1 MIKKIVLSFTLIL
14 FFSNIAFAFEENAE
28 NFILETTQDAKSII
42 LNKTIGD
49 KDKRKQLEKLALNAV
64 DVAGLAKYTLGQERK
79 NLSDKQISEFVS
91 TFKVFFS
98 KNLSNK
104 LKDYSDQEVKITGS
118 KKISDNYVLVNS
130 KIVSLKDKQEIAVD
144 WRVFLVDGNLIIRD
158 LVVEGLSL
166 ARTQREEFASI
177 IANKNFE
184 SLEKNSVDLYS
195 TVKSLYLQKR
205 ENLISN
211 SSGSEDEWKN
221 FK

>member
-1 MIKKIVLSFTLIL
+1 MIKKIVLSLALIV
-14 FFSNIAFAFEENAE
+14 FFSNSSLAFEKNAE
-28 NFILETTQDAKSII
+28 NFILETTQNAKKII
-42 LNKTIGD
+42 LDKAISD
-49 KDKRKQLEKLALNAV
+49 KDKRKQLEKLALNTV

-79 NLSDKQISEFVS
+79 NLSDRQISEFVS

-177 IANKNFE
+177 IANKKFE
-184 SLEKNSVDLYS
+184 GLIQSLNEYIN
-195 TVKSLYLQKR
+195 
-205 ENLISN
+205 NN
-211 SSGSEDEWKN
+211 
-221 FK
+221 

>member
-1 MIKKIVLSFTLIL
+1 MALIV
-14 FFSNIAFAFEENAE
+14 FFLNSSLAFEKNAE
-28 NFILETTQDAKSII
+28 NFILETTQNAKKII
-42 LNKTIGD
+42 LDKAISD
-49 KDKRKQLEKLALNAV
+49 KDKRKQLEKLAINTV

-79 NLSDKQISEFVS
+79 NLSDKQISQFVS

-177 IANKNFE
+177 IANKKFE
-184 SLEKNSVDLYS
+184 GLIQSLNEYITN
-195 TVKSLYLQKR
+195 
-205 ENLISN
+205 N
-211 SSGSEDEWKN
+211 
-221 FK
+221 

>member
-1 MIKKIVLSFTLIL
+1 MIKKIILSFTLIL
-14 FFSNIAFAFEENAE
+14 FFSNISFAFEKNAE
-28 NFILETTQDAKSII
+28 NFILETTQNAKEII
-42 LNKTIGD
+42 LNNAIGD

-91 TFKVFFS
+91 TFKIFFS

-104 LKDYSDQEVKITGS
+104 LKDYSDQEVKVMGS

-177 IANKNFE
+177 IANKKFE
-184 SLEKNSVDLYS
+184 GLIQSLNEYIAN
-195 TVKSLYLQKR
+195 
-205 ENLISN
+205 N
-211 SSGSEDEWKN
+211 
-221 FK
+221 

>member
-1 MIKKIVLSFTLIL
+1 MIKKIALSFTLIL
-14 FFSNIAFAFEENAE
+14 FFSNISFAFEKNAE
-28 NFILETTQDAKSII
+28 NFILETTQNAKKII
-42 LNKTIGD
+42 LNNAISD
-49 KDKRKQLEKLALNAV
+49 KDKREQLEKLALNAV

-104 LKDYSDQEVKITGS
+104 LKDYSDQEVKVTGS

-130 KIVSLKDKQEIAVD
+130 KIVSLKDKQEIAVN

-177 IANKNFE
+177 IANKKFE
-184 SLEKNSVDLYS
+184 GLIQSLNEYIVN
-195 TVKSLYLQKR
+195 
-205 ENLISN
+205 N
-211 SSGSEDEWKN
+211 
-221 FK
+221 

>member
-1 MIKKIVLSFTLIL
+1 MIKKIVLSLALIV
-14 FFSNIAFAFEENAE
+14 FFSNSSLAFEKNAE
-28 NFILETTQDAKSII
+28 NFILETTQNAKKII
-42 LNKTIGD
+42 LDKAISD
-49 KDKRKQLEKLALNAV
+49 KDKRKQLEKLALNTV

-177 IANKNFE
+177 IANKKFE
-184 SLEKNSVDLYS
+184 ELIQSLNEYITN
-195 TVKSLYLQKR
+195 
-205 ENLISN
+205 N
-211 SSGSEDEWKN
+211 
-221 FK
+221 

>member
-1 MIKKIVLSFTLIL
+1 MIKKIVLSLALIV
-14 FFSNIAFAFEENAE
+14 FFSNSSLAFEKNAE
-28 NFILETTQDAKSII
+28 NFILETTQNAKKII
-42 LNKTIGD
+42 LDKAISD
-49 KDKRKQLEKLALNAV
+49 KDKRKQLEKLALNTV

-79 NLSDKQISEFVS
+79 NLSDKQISQFVS
-91 TFKVFFS
+91 TFEVFFS

-104 LKDYSDQEVKITGS
+104 LKDYSDQEVKVTGS

-177 IANKNFE
+177 IANKKFE
-184 SLEKNSVDLYS
+184 GLIQSLNEYIN
-195 TVKSLYLQKR
+195 
-205 ENLISN
+205 NN
-211 SSGSEDEWKN
+211 
-221 FK
+221 

>member
-1 MIKKIVLSFTLIL
+1 MIKKIVLSLALIV
-14 FFSNIAFAFEENAE
+14 FFSNSSLAFEKNAE
-28 NFILETTQDAKSII
+28 NFILETTQNAKKII
-42 LNKTIGD
+42 LDKAIGD
-49 KDKRKQLEKLALNAV
+49 KDKRKQLEKLALNTV

-130 KIVSLKDKQEIAVD
+130 KILSLKDKQEIAVD

-177 IANKNFE
+177 IANKKFE
-184 SLEKNSVDLYS
+184 GLIQSLNEYIN
-195 TVKSLYLQKR
+195 
-205 ENLISN
+205 NN
-211 SSGSEDEWKN
+211 
-221 FK
+221 

>member
-1 MIKKIVLSFTLIL
+1 MIKKIVLSLALIV
-14 FFSNIAFAFEENAE
+14 FFSNSSLAFEKNAE
-28 NFILETTQDAKSII
+28 NFILETTQNAKKII
-42 LNKTIGD
+42 LDKAISD
-49 KDKRKQLEKLALNAV
+49 KDKRKQLEKLALNTV

-79 NLSDKQISEFVS
+79 NLSDKQISQFVS

-98 KNLSNK
+98 KNFSNK

-177 IANKNFE
+177 IANKKFE
-184 SLEKNSVDLYS
+184 GLIQSLNEYITN
-195 TVKSLYLQKR
+195 
-205 ENLISN
+205 N
-211 SSGSEDEWKN
+211 
-221 FK
+221 

>member
-1 MIKKIVLSFTLIL
+1 MIKKTVLSFTLIL
-14 FFSNIAFAFEENAE
+14 FFSNIAFAFEKNAE
-28 NFILETTQDAKSII
+28 NFILETTQNAKKII
-42 LNKTIGD
+42 LDKTIGE
-49 KDKRKQLEKLALNAV
+49 KDKGKQLEKLALNAV

-104 LKDYSDQEVKITGS
+104 LKDYSDQEVKIIGS

-130 KIVSLKDKQEIAVD
+130 KIVSLKDKQEITVA
-144 WRVFLVDGNLIIRD
+144 WRVFLVDDNLIIRD

-177 IANKNFE
+177 IANKKFE
-184 SLEKNSVDLYS
+184 GLIQSLNEY
-195 TVKSLYLQKR
+195 
-205 ENLISN
+205 ISN
-211 SSGSEDEWKN
+211 N
-221 FK
+221 

>member
-1 MIKKIVLSFTLIL
+1 MIKKIVLSLALIV
-14 FFSNIAFAFEENAE
+14 FFSNSSLAFEKNAE
-28 NFILETTQDAKSII
+28 NFILETTQNAKKII
-42 LNKTIGD
+42 LDKAIGD
-49 KDKRKQLEKLALNAV
+49 KDKRKQLEKLALNTV

-177 IANKNFE
+177 IANKKFE
-184 SLEKNSVDLYS
+184 GLIQSLNEYITN
-195 TVKSLYLQKR
+195 
-205 ENLISN
+205 N
-211 SSGSEDEWKN
+211 
-221 FK
+221 

>member
-1 MIKKIVLSFTLIL
+1 MIKKIVLSLALIV
-14 FFSNIAFAFEENAE
+14 FFSNSSLAFEKNAE
-28 NFILETTQDAKSII
+28 NFILETTQNAKKII
-42 LNKTIGD
+42 LDKAISD
-49 KDKRKQLEKLALNAV
+49 KDKRKQLEKLALNTV
-64 DVAGLAKYTLGQERK
+64 DVAGLAKYTLGQEGK
-79 NLSDKQISEFVS
+79 NLSDKQISQFVS

-177 IANKNFE
+177 IANKKFE
-184 SLEKNSVDLYS
+184 GLIQSLNEYITN
-195 TVKSLYLQKR
+195 
-205 ENLISN
+205 N
-211 SSGSEDEWKN
+211 
-221 FK
+221 

>member
-1 MIKKIVLSFTLIL
+1 MIKKIVLSLALIV
-14 FFSNIAFAFEENAE
+14 FFSNSSLAFEKNAE
-28 NFILETTQDAKSII
+28 NFILETTQNAKKII
-42 LNKTIGD
+42 LDKAISD
-49 KDKRKQLEKLALNAV
+49 KDKRKELEKLALNTV

-177 IANKNFE
+177 IANKKFE
-184 SLEKNSVDLYS
+184 GLIQSLNEYITN
-195 TVKSLYLQKR
+195 
-205 ENLISN
+205 N
-211 SSGSEDEWKN
+211 
-221 FK
+221 

>member
-1 MIKKIVLSFTLIL
+1 MIKKIALSFTLIL
-14 FFSNIAFAFEENAE
+14 FFSNISFAFEKNAE
-28 NFILETTQDAKSII
+28 NFILETTQNAKKII
-42 LNKTIGD
+42 LNNAISD
-49 KDKRKQLEKLALNAV
+49 KDKREQLEKLALNAV
-64 DVAGLAKYTLGQERK
+64 DVAGLAKYTLGQEKK

-104 LKDYSDQEVKITGS
+104 LKDYSDQEVKVTGS

-177 IANKNFE
+177 IANKKFE
-184 SLEKNSVDLYS
+184 GLIQSLNEYITN
-195 TVKSLYLQKR
+195 
-205 ENLISN
+205 N
-211 SSGSEDEWKN
+211 
-221 FK
+221 

>member
-1 MIKKIVLSFTLIL
+1 MIKKIVLSLALIV
-14 FFSNIAFAFEENAE
+14 FFSNSSLAFEKNAE
-28 NFILETTQDAKSII
+28 NFILETTQNAKKII
-42 LNKTIGD
+42 LDKAISD
-49 KDKRKQLEKLALNAV
+49 KDKRKQLEKLALNTV

-184 SLEKNSVDLYS
+184 GLIQSLNEYITN
-195 TVKSLYLQKR
+195 
-205 ENLISN
+205 N
-211 SSGSEDEWKN
+211 
-221 FK
+221 

>member
-1 MIKKIVLSFTLIL
+1 MIKKIVLSLALIV
-14 FFSNIAFAFEENAE
+14 FFSSTSFAFEKNAE
-28 NFILETTQDAKSII
+28 NFILETTQNAKKII
-42 LNKTIGD
+42 LDKAISD
-49 KDKRKQLEKLALNAV
+49 KDKRKQLEKLALNTV

-79 NLSDKQISEFVS
+79 NLSDKQISQFVS

-177 IANKNFE
+177 IANKKFE
-184 SLEKNSVDLYS
+184 GLIQSLNEYITN
-195 TVKSLYLQKR
+195 
-205 ENLISN
+205 N
-211 SSGSEDEWKN
+211 
-221 FK
+221 

>member
-14 FFSNIAFAFEENAE
+14 FFSNISFAFEKNAE
-28 NFILETTQDAKSII
+28 NFILETTQNAKKII
-42 LNKTIGD
+42 LNNAISD
-49 KDKRKQLEKLALNAV
+49 KDKREQLEKLALNAV

-104 LKDYSDQEVKITGS
+104 LKDYSDQEVKVTGS

-177 IANKNFE
+177 IANKKFE
-184 SLEKNSVDLYS
+184 GLIQSLNEYITN
-195 TVKSLYLQKR
+195 
-205 ENLISN
+205 N
-211 SSGSEDEWKN
+211 
-221 FK
+221 

>member
-1 MIKKIVLSFTLIL
+1 MIKKIVLSLALIV
-14 FFSNIAFAFEENAE
+14 FFSNSSLAFEKNAE
-28 NFILETTQDAKSII
+28 NFILETTQNAKKII
-42 LNKTIGD
+42 LDKAISD
-49 KDKRKQLEKLALNAV
+49 KDKRKQLEKLALNTV

-79 NLSDKQISEFVS
+79 NLSDKQISQFVS
-91 TFKVFFS
+91 TFEVFFS

-130 KIVSLKDKQEIAVD
+130 KIISLKDKQEIAVD

-177 IANKNFE
+177 IANKKFE
-184 SLEKNSVDLYS
+184 GLIQSLNEYIN
-195 TVKSLYLQKR
+195 
-205 ENLISN
+205 NN
-211 SSGSEDEWKN
+211 
-221 FK
+221 

>member
-1 MIKKIVLSFTLIL
+1 MALSLALIV
-14 FFSNIAFAFEENAE
+14 FFSSTSFAFEKNAE
-28 NFILETTQDAKSII
+28 NFILETTQNAKKII
-42 LNKTIGD
+42 LDKAISD
-49 KDKRKQLEKLALNAV
+49 KDKRKQLEKLALNTV

-118 KKISDNYVLVNS
+118 KKISDNYVLVSS

-177 IANKNFE
+177 IANKKFE
-184 SLEKNSVDLYS
+184 GLIQSLNEYIAN
-195 TVKSLYLQKR
+195 
-205 ENLISN
+205 N
-211 SSGSEDEWKN
+211 
-221 FK
+221 

>member
-177 IANKNFE
+177 IANKKFE
-184 SLEKNSVDLYS
+184 GLIQSLNEYIAN
-195 TVKSLYLQKR
+195 
-205 ENLISN
+205 N
-211 SSGSEDEWKN
+211 
-221 FK
+221 

>member
-1 MIKKIVLSFTLIL
+1 MIKKIVSSFALVL
-14 FFSNIAFAFEENAE
+14 FFSNIAFAFEKNAE

-49 KDKRKQLEKLALNAV
+49 KDKRKQLEKLALDAV

-79 NLSDKQISEFVS
+79 SLSDKQISEFVS

-177 IANKNFE
+177 IANKKFE
-184 SLEKNSVDLYS
+184 GLIQSLNEYIAN
-195 TVKSLYLQKR
+195 
-205 ENLISN
+205 N
-211 SSGSEDEWKN
+211 
-221 FK
+221 